1 MVLCVDLSAVQV
13 TVRPDVS
20 GIQTEALAVPINR
33 LMDVRIQ
40 SRAVQGR
47 ASILTRP
54 MDRQQ
59 TVVILEPFAYQM
71 EAAAEESRVV
81 MFVVQVDGAVHGVLQ
96 ETER

>member
-1 MVLCVDLSAVQV
+1 
-13 TVRPDVS
+13 
-20 GIQTEALAVPINR
+20 
-33 LMDVRIQ
+33 
-40 SRAVQGR
+40 
-47 ASILTRP
+47 